1 MAKVKP
7 SGQTHYELLYILS
20 NKFTE
25 DEIEPIAEKVNQT
38 ITKENGV
45 IAFDENWGK
54 RKLAYQI
61 KGLNHG
67 YYRLVEFD
75 LDGEKLSIIDRY
87 LRMSSDI
94 IRHQII
100 KKKPKTEEEIKK
112 DKIIEK
118 KIAEKAAKQIAEEKK
133 EKIAKDKSSKKKVDL
148 KELDDKLDKILESN
162 DLL

>member
-7 SGQTHYELLYILS
+7 SGKTHYELLYIMS

-25 DEIEPIAEKVNQT
+25 DEIEPIAEKINKT
-38 ITKENGV
+38 IAGEGGD

-54 RKLAYQI
+54 KKLAYPI
-61 KGLNHG
+61 KGSQHG
-67 YYRLVEFD
+67 YYRLMEFD
-75 LDGEKLSIIDRY
+75 LDGEKLSIIDRF
-87 LRMSSDI
+87 LRMSSDVV
-94 IRHQII
+94 RHQIV
-100 KKKPKTEEEIKK
+100 KKRIKTEEEIKK

-118 KIAEKAAKQIAEEKK
+118 KVAEKAAKQIAEEKK